1 MRLGG
6 VCLKQVF
13 GALQS
18 CSALTLQFSRIVD
31 NINAHSDEAMKAH
44 RGSITCSRSQRLDW
58 IQTQV
63 CVPHTPLGG
72 GSEGHWITPP
82 THIGLLENPGSEAKG
97 QPGIFRI
104 EDKVMDKSEQPQV
117 AQQVCGRAW
126 PKRNPGV
133 LT

>member
-1 MRLGG
+1 MP
-6 VCLKQVF
+6 
-13 GALQS
+13 
-18 CSALTLQFSRIVD
+18 I
-31 NINAHSDEAMKAH
+31 SDEAMKAH

-82 THIGLLENPGSEAKG
+82 THIGLLGNPGSEAKG

-133 LT
+133 LSDLSTGLSLLCH